1 MWLPRAPQSFSPGL
15 PRASPHE
22 LLHELPQSFSELPQS
37 FPELPQSFS
46 ELPRAS
52 LHELLFMSFS
62 S

>member
-37 FPELPQSFS
+37 FPRASQSF
-46 ELPRAS
+46 PRAS
-52 LHELLFMSFS
+52 QSFHELLFMSFS